1 MEEADETSRHVQR
14 EYAARLK
21 AFPLDDLGNLL
32 DFANEVQAWSLR
44 GHRRTPRYG
53 TFAQAAA
60 HFKVPVEEIALAV
73 EAHYWMFADDPSA
86 PVAERCIEHEGE

>member
-1 MEEADETSRHVQR
+1 MSDGDIIECHEQTEFT
-14 EYAARLK
+14 ARLK
-21 AFPLDDLGNLL
+21 AMPLHDLGNLL

-53 TFAQAAA
+53 TFAQAAEA
-60 HFKVPVEEIALAV
+60 LKVPVEEIAMAV

-86 PVAERCIEHEGE
+86 PIGERQIEHEGE